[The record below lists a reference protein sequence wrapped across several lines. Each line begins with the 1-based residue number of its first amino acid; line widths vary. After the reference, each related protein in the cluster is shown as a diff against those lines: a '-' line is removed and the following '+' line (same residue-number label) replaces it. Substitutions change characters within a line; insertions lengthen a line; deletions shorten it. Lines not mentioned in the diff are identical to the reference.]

1 VSLRFL
7 PSFFRVRPPIPSHK
21 TVFFVV
27 FVCGADMASLY
38 EALIADSVLERD
50 QGVLDAMREKNDGEI
65 KKLDEK

>member
-1 VSLRFL
+1 
-7 PSFFRVRPPIPSHK
+7 
-21 TVFFVV
+21 
-27 FVCGADMASLY
+27 MAALY